1 MTCVDW
7 AMTRDTVAQCVI
19 QCGLRSWE
27 IPAFPSTRVAAMK
40 LLGDC
45 TQEHDE
51 LGAYRFVEF
60 IDDPEFGD
68 SETFPPLSGK

>member
-1 MTCVDW
+1 
-7 AMTRDTVAQCVI
+7 
-19 QCGLRSWE
+19 
-27 IPAFPSTRVAAMK
+27 MK